1 MVPITKTL
9 SGNIITLKQK
19 LLRLAGDTYEV
30 VIPSTSVKDINGNN
44 LLTNYIFKF
53 KAL

>member
-1 MVPITKTL
+1 MLKI
-9 SGNIITLKQK
+9 SENIITLKQK
-19 LLRLAGDTYEV
+19 LLRLAGDIFMNV
-30 VIPSTSVKDINGNN
+30 LIPSTSVKDINGNN